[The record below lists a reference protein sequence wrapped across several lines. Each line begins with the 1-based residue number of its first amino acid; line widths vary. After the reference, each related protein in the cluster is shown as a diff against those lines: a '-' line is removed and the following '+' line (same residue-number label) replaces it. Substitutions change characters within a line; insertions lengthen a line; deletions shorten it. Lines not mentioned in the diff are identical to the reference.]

1 MLIGQLLIS
10 NADYHMTENTYAS
23 INSDVDSGG
32 SHISTNYP
40 RKKRLDEMNPFKP
53 LLLEFIPADYGM

>member
-1 MLIGQLLIS
+1 
-10 NADYHMTENTYAS
+10 MTENTYAS